1 MKTILKSELRSL
13 ALKTREQLGLK
24 QSEMAEA
31 LAMCDRSYSDIETG
45 ACMCGTL
52 TAILLLLEQ
61 PDPNEILQ
69 GIKRKLDGIHTNEE
83 EPSL

>member
-1 MKTILKSELRSL
+1 MKEILKNELRVL

-61 PDPNEILQ
+61 SDPNEILQ
-69 GIKRKLDGIHTNEE
+69 NIKLKLENVCAREE
-83 EPSL
+83 ELSL